1 MDGPGIYHMPV
12 MPAEVIDALQIKPSG
27 IYVDVTFGGGGH
39 SREILKHLDDEGRL
53 VAFDQDKDAASNLPK
68 DPRILFIPRNFRHLQ
83 TFLRLHKIPKVDG
96 ILADLGVSSFQLD
109 TGSRGFSTRFE
120 GNLDMRMDQQAENTA
135 SKVLNNFSEERLQWM
150 FQEYGEVTNA
160 KTLSKALV
168 DARKGKPFEKMSDLN
183 AVLRPLVKGN
193 PQRYFAQAYQ
203 AIRIEVNDEL
213 NALKDLLAQSAA
225 ILAPGGRL
233 AIITFHSLEDRIVK
247 NFFRFENNEGIR
259 HTDEFGNS
267 GEKKLKIITKKPIL
281 PSKIEMKENGRSRSA
296 KLRVAEKI

>member
-259 HTDEFGNS
+259 HTDEFGIS